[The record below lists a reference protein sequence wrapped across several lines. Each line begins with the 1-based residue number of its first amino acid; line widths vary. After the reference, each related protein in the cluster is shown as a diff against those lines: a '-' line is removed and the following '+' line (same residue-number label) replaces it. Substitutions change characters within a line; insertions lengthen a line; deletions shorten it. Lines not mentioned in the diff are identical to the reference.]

1 MVEYIG
7 LLRTASLLV
16 AVLGLI
22 LLSLAAFVVWKYDL
36 LDYYRFKTGKGKKK
50 SVKQEQIVSQYYS
63 EALSQDDSHE
73 IINEEYEIDSEN
85 LSENITIGHNE
96 QGEVRQI
103 IENDVVDFSLTKR
116 ASNIP
121 LPEGN
126 EETTL
131 LAEEPSVNKKIRVDF
146 GSQNKNSVSNVDLS
160 SFFEEDEGIDETDAI
175 PLSKS
180 NLDDEY
186 ENDEG
191 IDETDVIEFQAS
203 RSLNSSGSEETELLS
218 KEILD
223 ETDVLEVA
231 SNSSDNNDSNEEDEF
246 ALYIRN
252 KEAFLGRSL
261 TKAEISLAKLDFSSE
276 SDPQV
281 EEIQVEEMDAN
292 KTQAQ
297 QDTEIV
303 KADEDGSDETT
314 MLNQIS
320 QDESETE
327 ELYRPQF
334 DESEEESDD
343 ITTLLNDKE
352 GENETM
358 LLSGDARHYSLS
370 SDLWSK
376 QIINFEIDEKNR
388 IVIYSLKK

>member
-203 RSLNSSGSEETELLS
+203 RSLNNSGSEETELLS

-223 ETDVLEVA
+223 ETDVFEVA

-281 EEIQVEEMDAN
+281 EEMDAN

-297 QDTEIV
+297 QDAEIV

-327 ELYRPQF
+327 ELYKPQF

-343 ITTLLNDKE
+343 ITTLLNDK
-352 GENETM
+352 
-358 LLSGDARHYSLS
+358 ARHYSLS

>member
-203 RSLNSSGSEETELLS
+203 SSLNDSGSEETELLS
-218 KEILD
+218 KEIL
-223 ETDVLEVA
+223 
-231 SNSSDNNDSNEEDEF
+231 
-246 ALYIRN
+246 
-252 KEAFLGRSL
+252 
-261 TKAEISLAKLDFSSE
+261 LDFSSE
-276 SDPQV
+276 SVP
-281 EEIQVEEMDAN
+281 QVEEMDAN
-292 KTQAQ
+292 KTQTQ
-297 QDTEIV
+297 QDAEIV

-327 ELYRPQF
+327 ELYKPQF